1 MRALAVAGATIATAV
16 LITACGGSGGLIP
29 SASAG
34 TLRVDLA
41 RISADVVEQNC
52 TAATTDIATAN
63 NDFNSLPTSVNT
75 SLLTELQNG
84 LTTLATNA
92 LKECQGAT
100 SSTGPTQTGSTGV
113 TTATSTTGATS
124 STSSTTTS
132 STPSSTSSTTSST
145 PSSTSSTTSSET
157 TTTGDT
163 GSTCTT
169 TTPGQGG
176 GTPACDGATSNAG
189 GGNGDGGNG
198 DGGNGGAGG
207 IGGPG
212 N

>member
-124 STSSTTTS
+124 STSSSTTSSTASSTASTTTS
-132 STPSSTSSTTSST
+132 STPSSTA
-145 PSSTSSTTSSET
+145 STTSSET

-189 GGNGDGGNG
+189 GGNGGA
-198 DGGNGGAGG
+198 GNGGAGG

>member
-1 MRALAVAGATIATAV
+1 MKALAVAVATLATAV
-16 LITACGGSGGLIP
+16 LISACGGSGGLIP
-29 SASAG
+29 AASAG

-41 RISADVVEQNC
+41 RISADVVELNC
-52 TAATTDIATAN
+52 TGANTDIATAN

-75 SLLTELQNG
+75 ALVTELQTG
-84 LTTLATNA
+84 LTALATNA
-92 LKECQGAT
+92 LKECQGST

-124 STSSTTTS
+124 STTSSSTTTS
-132 STPSSTSSTTSST
+132 STASSTASTTSST
-145 PSSTSSTTSSET
+145 TASSTASTTT
-157 TTTGDT
+157 TDTNTTTGDT
-163 GSTCTT
+163 GPTCTQ
-169 TTPGQGG
+169 TPSESG

-189 GGNGDGGNG
+189 G
-198 DGGNGGAGG
+198 

>member
-1 MRALAVAGATIATAV
+1 MKALAVAGATLATAL
-16 LITACGGSGGLIP
+16 LIAACGGSGGLIP
-29 SASAG
+29 AASAG
-34 TLRVDLA
+34 TLRIDLS

-52 TAATTDIATAN
+52 AAATADIATAN

-75 SLLTELQNG
+75 SLVTELQNG
-84 LTTLATNA
+84 LTALATNA
-92 LKECQGAT
+92 LKECQGST

-113 TTATSTTGATS
+113 TTSTGTSGATS

-132 STPSSTSSTTSST
+132 STASSSASTTSSTTSST
-145 PSSTSSTTSSET
+145 ASTTSSET
-157 TTTGDT
+157 ATTTGDS

-169 TTPGQGG
+169 TTPGEGG

-189 GGNGDGGNG
+189 G
-198 DGGNGGAGG
+198 